1 MKNFLKKCN
10 YPVAKYA
17 IKKYYIGSTR
27 MTQSIPIR
35 ERILIITQAI
45 RRQTEMQDEKKQE
58 RLLTEE
64 QARKYL
70 QKVKQG
76 DLYTLTDRIWVQPS
90 PKKQKPQKQS

>member
-1 MKNFLKKCN
+1 
-10 YPVAKYA
+10 
-17 IKKYYIGSTR
+17 
-27 MTQSIPIR
+27 
-35 ERILIITQAI
+35 
-45 RRQTEMQDEKKQE
+45 MQDEKKQE